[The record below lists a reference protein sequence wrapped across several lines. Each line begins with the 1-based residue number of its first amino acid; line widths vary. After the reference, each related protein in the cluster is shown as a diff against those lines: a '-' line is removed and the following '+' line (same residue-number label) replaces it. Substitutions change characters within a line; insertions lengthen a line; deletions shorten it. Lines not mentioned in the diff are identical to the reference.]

1 MNCWDILSIEPT
13 SDERTIR
20 RAYAKQLK
28 ITRPDEDA
36 EGYQQ
41 LRAAFDEA
49 LSIAPYYQEQEQEEW
64 EWQDTTEDI
73 AVLDVQQQS
82 VVIELEQPPV
92 AVDLAVSNLLDDVP
106 NQDDVLLSFEHEPTL
121 HAIEQTDEQS
131 ASTQDESAFAPT
143 LLAVESTD
151 EPASQQNMNIA
162 LTSVDQVLADI
173 QQRFDQAGVQGLI
186 ADWGLIQAQL
196 ALLPLEDSDYASWSL
211 LQFLKHNLIGNPY
224 LWAQWSNYFHWHDDY
239 QVDTFLSFDEQE
251 QLREHLFIADLV
263 SDSSF
268 GVEEYPV
275 AKKLMSQIAKGRHFL
290 LNVFYTF
297 LVYPFLLY
305 EQPKGYRFLFDE
317 YNFTFLKIHQRSK
330 YLRILL
336 RAYLMYILCFLP
348 IQAEA
353 GFSGQVLATSFL
365 FLLMMG
371 LFSIFAPMILLFAPK
386 NQKFRLIVGVILP
399 VVLLIPLYFQQLDS
413 FIVQQPLLCFVIV
426 CFLWGCVDNETGWQK
441 FGYNLAAFGLF
452 LLCGLKEVNAGLDA
466 FLIMLA
472 LVWINSNLFLTQYYP
487 AVYASLYDK
496 MNTPFVPSPKKVTEL
511 PLLIL
516 NSLISMLLWFYLLP
530 SLVGHWLART
540 HDRGSIFEIVV
551 MTLFI
556 LASLSQFTDY
566 ALFLFY
572 PVLLCIYLLQLS
584 IKKVVFYLWDRR

>member
-1 MNCWDILSIEPT
+1 MNCWDMLNIAPT

-49 LSIAPYYQEQEQEEW
+49 LSIAPYYQEQEEW
-64 EWQDTTEDI
+64 EWQEITE
-73 AVLDVQQQS
+73 VVSSDVQQQS
-82 VVIELEQPPV
+82 VIVGLEQQPI
-92 AVDLAVSNLLDDVP
+92 AVDLAVTNLLGDTT
-106 NQDDVLLSFEHEPTL
+106 NQDAILPRSEHEPAFHTV
-121 HAIEQTDEQS
+121 AQTDEQS
-131 ASTQDESAFAPT
+131 VSIQDESAFAST
-143 LLAVESTD
+143 SLAVTSPDTLTN
-151 EPASQQNMNIA
+151 QQNMNIA
-162 LTSVDQVLADI
+162 LTSVDHVVADI
-173 QQRFDQAGVQGLI
+173 QQRFDQTGVQGLI
-186 ADWGLIQAQL
+186 ADWEWIQAQL

-211 LQFLKHNLIGNPY
+211 MQFLKHNLIENPY

-239 QVDTFLSFDEQE
+239 QVDNFLSFDEQE
-251 QLREHLFIADLV
+251 QLRERLFIADLV
-263 SDSSF
+263 SDSLF

-297 LVYPFLLY
+297 LIYPFLLY

-317 YNFTFLKIHQRSK
+317 YNFTFLKIHQYSK

-336 RAYLMYILCFLP
+336 RAYLMYTLCFLP
-348 IQAEA
+348 IQTKA
-353 GFSGQVLATSFL
+353 GFSGQVLATSLL

-371 LFSIFAPMILLFAPK
+371 LFSIFAPMILFFAPK
-386 NQKFRLIVGVILP
+386 NQNFRLIVGVILP
-399 VVLLIPLYFQQLDS
+399 AVLLIPLYFQQFDS
-413 FIVQQPLLCFVIV
+413 FIAKQPLLCFVIV

-441 FGYNLAAFGLF
+441 FGYNLAAFGLV
-452 LLCGLKEVNAGLDA
+452 LLCGLKEVNMGLDA

-487 AVYASLYDK
+487 TVYDRLYDK

-511 PLLIL
+511 PLLVL
-516 NSLISMLLWFYLLP
+516 NSLISVLLWFYLLP

-540 HDRGSIFEIVV
+540 HDRGSIFE
-551 MTLFI
+551 MLATTLFV
-556 LASLSQFTDY
+556 LAYLSQFTAY

-584 IKKVVFYLWDRR
+584 IKKVVFYLWDHR